1 MRRRFTEQGIGR
13 SFTIYFD
20 NSLKNSLSSELL
32 TYSSIATVALL
43 QVCSA
48 KDLELAEEMV
58 NAVEYFTVER
68 KKTEI
73 KVDVLTLSR
82 LCIS

>member
-1 MRRRFTEQGIGR
+1 M
-13 SFTIYFD
+13 
-20 NSLKNSLSSELL
+20 
-32 TYSSIATVALL
+32 ALL

-58 NAVEYFTVER
+58 NAVEYYTVER